1 MNNGQAMPAAA
12 LTIARTNSTTHS
24 VARWGALLTSLV
36 NGWGGE
42 TAHETAQRARAT
54 LRYVEFDEEVR
65 AGGSGQ
71 LLREDWGGWAKMTQ
85 DGDPKLQ
92 AEGRA
97 LEEKGRMASIRRFGL
112 SKPLYVKVG

>member
-1 MNNGQAMPAAA
+1 MLDGKSQSFASYHEQTQSCKSLPRTYKLREMKREINNKA
-12 LTIARTNSTTHS
+12 IE
-24 VARWGALLTSLV
+24 V
-36 NGWGGE
+36 
-42 TAHETAQRARAT
+42 
-54 LRYVEFDEEVR
+54 YDVEFDEEVR